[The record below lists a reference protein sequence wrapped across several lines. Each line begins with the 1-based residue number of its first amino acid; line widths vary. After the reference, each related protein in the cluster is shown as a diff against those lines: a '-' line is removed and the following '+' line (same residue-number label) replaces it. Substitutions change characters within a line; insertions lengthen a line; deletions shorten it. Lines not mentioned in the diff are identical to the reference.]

1 MKVLITQLCR
11 LFVTPWTVVHQV
23 LLSMEF
29 SGQGYWIGQPFSSP
43 GNLPNPG
50 IKSRSPTL
58 QANSLPAEPQGKP
71 KNIGVGSLFLL
82 QQISPTQELD
92 PGLLHCRQ
100 ILYQLS
106 YEGSPFTNMWNLKRK
121 SNSNKQR
128 AECWCYQGQ
137 KRGRDGVIKGYV
149 WGCSYIE
156 WVRLES
162 LRLYSYYI

>member
-1 MKVLITQLCR
+1 MSDSLQ
-11 LFVTPWTVVHQV
+11 PHG
-23 LLSMEF
+23 LSMEL
-29 SGQGYWIGQPFSSP
+29 SRLEHWSVYPFHSP
-43 GNLPNPG
+43 GDLPNPG
-50 IKSRSPTL
+50 IEPRSPAL
-58 QANSLPAEPQGKP
+58 QADSLPAEPQGKP
-71 KNIGVGSLFLL
+71 KNIGVGSLSLL
-82 QQISPTQELD
+82 QQISPTQESD

-106 YEGSPFTNMWNLKRK
+106 YDGSPFTNMWNLKRK

-128 AECWCYQGQ
+128 ADCWCYQGQ
-137 KRGRDGVIKGYV
+137 KKGGDRVIKGYV